1 MKQNPYYRLT
11 YIAGVPYLLT
21 YGQGN
26 ADYRRDLRLNETGVF
41 LWNNAK
47 NAADAKELVALC
59 ATHYGCTPQ
68 EYPAMAK
75 DVSHFINAL
84 YQQGILLPE
93 TNRLPDA
100 IPSKTLQIAG
110 LYLELFGPKEAF
122 LQSLLSFETSD
133 IPKKD
138 APVQQVR
145 ISFAPPAFTQNGA
158 LLLRNKSLCVL
169 DHEDSYILLFPEF
182 THVEEVHL
190 TKSGQYVTCFCRHH
204 LSPCDI
210 AVLQEELSYAM
221 RICFFYFAG
230 KNEMVA
236 LHSSSILYRDK
247 IWLFSAPSGY
257 GKSTHTNLWNHF
269 VQAPVINGDLNLISA
284 TQSGAVV
291 HGIPWCGTS
300 GFYDTHTHPLGGIV
314 FLEQNK
320 ENLLETLSDDQKQL
334 RLLHRILTPSWT
346 EEMHKENARIVET
359 FYDKILIYR
368 LACQK
373 NESAVTLVKSA
384 FDSYLDKC

>member
-11 YIAGVPYLLT
+11 YIAGIPYLLS

-47 NAADAKELVALC
+47 NAADVKELVALC
-59 ATHYGCTPQ
+59 AAHYECTPK

-84 YQQGILLPE
+84 YHKGILLPE
-93 TNRLPDA
+93 TSTLPDA
-100 IPSKTLQIAG
+100 IPAKTLRIAD
-110 LYLELFGPKEAF
+110 LYLELFGPEEAF
-122 LQSLLSFETSD
+122 LQSLLSFETTD
-133 IPKKD
+133 MPKKD
-138 APVQQVR
+138 APLQQVR

-182 THVEEVHL
+182 SHVAEVHL
-190 TKSGQYVTCFCRHH
+190 AKSGQYVTCFCRQP
-204 LSPCDI
+204 LSSLDLT
-210 AVLQEELSYAM
+210 ALQEELSYAM

-230 KNEMVA
+230 KNKMVV

-257 GKSTHTNLWNHF
+257 GKSTHTDLWNRF
-269 VQAPVINGDLNLISA
+269 VQTPVINGDLNLISA
-284 TQSGAVV
+284 TKSGAVV

-300 GFYDTHTHPLGGIV
+300 GFYDTHTYPLGGIV

-320 ENLLETLSDDQKQL
+320 ENVLDTLSDDQKQL

-346 EEMHKENARIVET
+346 EEMHKENVRIVET
-359 FYDKILIYR
+359 FYGKILICKY
-368 LACQK
+368 ACQK